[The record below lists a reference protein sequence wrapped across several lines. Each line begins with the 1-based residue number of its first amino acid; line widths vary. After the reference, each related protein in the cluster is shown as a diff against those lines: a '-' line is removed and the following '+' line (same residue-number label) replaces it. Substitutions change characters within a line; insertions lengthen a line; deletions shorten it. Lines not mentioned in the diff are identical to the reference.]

1 MSGYEQGKT
10 STLGGGIPGARHG
23 SGFANTL
30 SGNDVAMQRKILRKA
45 FKPSKV
51 YYNNNGTKTL
61 VGTSISGPFRA
72 SINQGDVLG
81 RKYQSC
87 GGCNQVNDVNSRILR
102 SKMIDSV
109 SQKDCNTT
117 TLGVTPLQVPLGSGN
132 GKYVSDSSLFTK
144 FKQLSAVN
152 SNYNDKS
159 FGGDD
164 HNGSY
169 TFLRSVR
176 SR

>member
-1 MSGYEQGKT
+1 MSGYEQGTT
-10 STLGGGIPGARHG
+10 STLGGGLPGARPG
-23 SGFANTL
+23 VGFANTL
-30 SGNDVAMQRKILRKA
+30 SGADVAMQRKLLRRA

-51 YYNNNGTKTL
+51 YYNNNGVKTSI
-61 VGTSISGPFRA
+61 GPAISGPFRA

-102 SKMIDSV
+102 PKMVDSIN
-109 SQKDCNTT
+109 QKSCNTL
-117 TLGVTPLQVPLGSGN
+117 TLGVTPQQVPLGSGN
-132 GKYVSDSSLFTK
+132 GTYVSDSSLFTQ
-144 FKQLSAVN
+144 FKKLSAAN
-152 SNYNDKS
+152 KNYNDLA

-169 TFLRSVR
+169 TFLMAVR
-176 SR
+176 RR

>member
-1 MSGYEQGKT
+1 MSGYESGTT
-10 STLGGGIPGARHG
+10 SALGGGIPGQRQGVGFMNTTFG
-23 SGFANTL
+23 S
-30 SGNDVAMQRKILRKA
+30 DVAMQRRILRKA
-45 FKPSKV
+45 FKTSKV
-51 YYNNNGTKTL
+51 SYSNNGVKTTIGPS
-61 VGTSISGPFRA
+61 VSGPFRTA
-72 SINQGDVLG
+72 FNQGDVLG

-102 SKMIDSV
+102 SSMVDSV
-109 SQKDCNTT
+109 SQTSCNVT
-117 TLGVTPLQVPLGSGN
+117 TLGVTPVQVPLGSGN
-132 GKYVSDSSLFTK
+132 SKFVSDSSLYTK

-152 SNYNDKS
+152 KNYNDLS